1 MKIAH
6 TDLALH
12 AQHQRTES
20 RAARQ
25 TLQAGATPSVRLQLS
40 DRARQARPETVPG
53 LALGRPTQRPAQP
66 SQPTPPNTAATATE
80 GPQDPAGQVE
90 PRLAVLARMIEV
102 LTGEVVRIFRAEALQ
117 GEGSTSAALSS
128 PATANTTGATTG
140 GANTGWQLSF
150 QQTEI
155 RYEREVTQFAAQ
167 GTVQTADGRTL
178 TFSLGLTL
186 QREFLE
192 VRHTALQASGGNL
205 KDPLVLHFDGALPH
219 LTSTRFDFDIDA
231 DGRTEALPF
240 VGAGSGFLVWDRN
253 ANGQADDG
261 RELFGALSGDGFAE
275 LAAHDQDGNGW
286 IDEAD
291 AIFAQLRVWQ
301 QDASG
306 QDRLRSL
313 TEAGVGALH
322 LGRVATPF
330 SLRDGQQATLGE
342 VRSSGVYLSDNGRAG
357 VLQQI
362 DLSV

>member
-20 RAARQ
+20 RAVRQ
-25 TLQAGATPSVRLQLS
+25 TLQAGTTPSVLLQLS
-40 DRARQARPETVPG
+40 DRAGQARPETVPG
-53 LALGRPTQRPAQP
+53 LAWGRPAHLAAPPPAEAA
-66 SQPTPPNTAATATE
+66 PTEATADTAE
-80 GPQDPAGQVE
+80 LE

-102 LTGEVVRIFRAEALQ
+102 LTGEVVRVFRAEALQ
-117 GEGSTSAALSS
+117 GEGGTSAAVSS
-128 PATANTTGATTG
+128 SSAAGAASSDGAT
-140 GANTGWQLSF
+140 GWRLSF

-192 VRHTALQASGGNL
+192 VRQTTLQAAGGAM

-231 DGRTEALPF
+231 DGSTEALPF

-253 ANGQADDG
+253 ANGRADDG
-261 RELFGALSGDGFAE
+261 RELFGALTGDGFAE

-291 AIFAQLRVWQ
+291 AIFAQLSVWQ
-301 QDASG
+301 KDAAG
-306 QDRLRSL
+306 QDSLRSL
-313 TEAGVGALH
+313 AEAGVGALY

-330 SLRDGQQATLGE
+330 SLRDPQQTTLGQ
-342 VRSSGVYLSDNGRAG
+342 VRSSGIYLRDNGQAG
-357 VLQQI
+357 ILQQI
-362 DLSV
+362 DLSA

>member
-25 TLQAGATPSVRLQLS
+25 TLQAGATPSVLLQLS

-53 LALGRPTQRPAQP
+53 VAWGRPAHQADPPPAEA
-66 SQPTPPNTAATATE
+66 TAAQATSDTAE
-80 GPQDPAGQVE
+80 VE

-102 LTGEVVRIFRAEALQ
+102 LTGEVVRVFRAETLQ
-117 GEGSTSAALSS
+117 GEGSTSAAVTGPS
-128 PATANTTGATTG
+128 AAGATSSD
-140 GANTGWQLSF
+140 GATGWRLSF

-186 QREFLE
+186 EREFLE
-192 VRHTALQASGGNL
+192 VRQTTLQAAGGAM
-205 KDPLVLHFDGALPH
+205 KDPLVLHFDGALPQ

-261 RELFGALSGDGFAE
+261 RELFGALTGDGFAE

-291 AIFAQLRVWQ
+291 AIFAQLRLWQ
-301 QDASG
+301 KDATG
-306 QDRLRSL
+306 QNNLRSL
-313 TEAGVGALH
+313 AEAGVGALY

-330 SLRDGQQATLGE
+330 SLRDAQQATLGE
-342 VRSSGVYLSDNGRAG
+342 VRSSGVYLRDDGQAG

-362 DLSV
+362 DLSA